1 MKYFHIG
8 RGAVL
13 TSLSLHYL
21 ALVQVLCG
29 LSLLLIPSLAQWEVV
44 RVLQVHSGDT
54 KTQ

>member
-13 TSLSLHYL
+13 TSLALHYL
-21 ALVQVLCG
+21 AFVQVLCG
-29 LSLLLIPSLAQWEVV
+29 LIWLLIPFFAQGGGS
-44 RVLQVHSGDT
+44 RGPPGTFDT